1 MMSKNKTKIL
11 FAEDDPD
18 FRETLTEI
26 LTDNNYQ
33 VVAVENGK
41 QAEDYIYR
49 ESFDLYLIDYNMPVV
64 DGAQFVSRLKM
75 KDPQAI
81 VIMLTGVNEAD
92 KIVNLM
98 KLGIFDYLVKPS
110 KIDVLEE
117 TIAKALSF
125 KKTLEEQY
133 ERQLQSAK
141 EIQAR
146 VLWNEYKKNALES
159 TTSVTREVL
168 ENMRRNLLQGS
179 GLGSQLSIINLID
192 VMKGERDEEGKY
204 HISADIVDLL
214 IGNSVFSQKQL
225 TTLTNALAI
234 LSINSFTLS
243 PIKVSEFLRKFETDM
258 EKIKV
263 ILSKNKSC
271 EVRFEP
277 VKNDGIIQVSMD
289 YIDLVFE
296 EVLINAA
303 KYCSNSSKIN
313 IYTYMNDGF
322 FFFAIKNS
330 INTDKE
336 GVPHEYENLVLEPFF
351 RLSKEAEDSYLE
363 FDEKYSTGLG
373 LCVVNYIVKK
383 HNGLFWIKNHK
394 DHLNINSGLCT
405 IAEIGLPIEKLL

>member
-1 MMSKNKTKIL
+1 MTEQNKIKIL

-41 QAEDYIYR
+41 QAEEHIYR

-81 VIMLTGVNEAD
+81 VIMLTGVNDAD

-110 KIDVLEE
+110 KIEVIEN
-117 TIAKALSF
+117 TITNALNF

-133 ERQLQSAK
+133 ERKLQSAK
-141 EIQAR
+141 EIQDR

-192 VMKGERDEEGKY
+192 VMKGEKDEDGKY
-204 HISADIVDLL
+204 RISGDILDLL

-234 LSINSFTLS
+234 LSINSFVLT
-243 PIKVSEFLRKFETDM
+243 PIKVSEILIKFNSDVAR
-258 EKIKV
+258 IKT
-263 ILSKNKSC
+263 ILTKNKSC
-271 EVRFEP
+271 EILFEP
-277 VKNDGIIQVSMD
+277 IKHDEIVKVNMD
-289 YIDLVFE
+289 YLNLVLE

-303 KYCSNSSKIN
+303 KYCANSSRIN
-313 IYTYMNDGF
+313 IYTYTSEGF
-322 FFFAIKNS
+322 IFIAVKNS
-330 INTDKE
+330 IHTDRE
-336 GVPHEYENLVLEPFF
+336 GVPTEYESLVLEPFF

-363 FDEKYSTGLG
+363 YDEKYSTGLG

-394 DHLNINSGLCT
+394 DHINLTSGLCT
-405 IAEIGLPIEKLL
+405 IAEIGLPIG